1 MLWDKKEKSDTQLK
15 IAKKGISY
23 HVLFVTAGLFL
34 GSIFGYCFENYTD
47 AENAYLDAYTT
58 IFSFIASYLEA
69 NKIISAWLFW
79 IVLNGITIYLYT
91 QRGLDIYMG
100 LTVIYFIASF
110 IGYYKWKKNYDLISN
125 LDIKSSIHLKI

>member
-1 MLWDKKEKSDTQLK
+1 VYGYTLWDKKEKSDTQLK
-15 IAKKGISY
+15 IAKRGIWY
-23 HVLFVTAGLFL
+23 HVLFVIAGLFIGSVL
-34 GSIFGYCFENYTD
+34 GYGFYNYTD

-58 IFSFIASYLEA
+58 VFSFIASYLEA

-79 IVLNGITIYLYT
+79 IVLNGVTIYLYT

-110 IGYYKWKKNYDLISN
+110 IGYYKWKKNYV
-125 LDIKSSIHLKI
+125 LDF